1 MMLRRSLSSSH
12 SQPAFDPISRLHQLL
27 GNVISGPAL
36 RDGAGKAF
44 QESQEVFPNSGWQNA
59 LQVLEGSP
67 AQIRVI
73 RVQRLKSNVQ
83 RLTRQ
88 TQRQESE
95 NMLKADIR

>member
-1 MMLRRSLSSSH
+1 MMPGRRLSSS
-12 SQPAFDPISRLHQLL
+12 QCQLAFDPISRLHQLL
-27 GNVISGPAL
+27 GNVISRPAL

-44 QESQEVFPNSGWQNA
+44 QEAQEVFANSRWQNA
-59 LQVLEGSP
+59 LQVLEGGP

-83 RLTRQ
+83 GLTRQ